1 MARKHRTE
9 TVLIIEDEADI
20 RTFASR
26 VLELEGYRI
35 LQAENGDT
43 GLRLVRETQVALVLL
58 DLQLPERNGW
68 AVLAELKSDAALSAI
83 PVIMFTASA
92 AVAQRDR
99 ARTLELE
106 GFSIAVAAE
115 EHRENK
121 TPVTDIMGKS
131 DR

>member
-1 MARKHRTE
+1 MARKHRAE
-9 TVLIIEDEADI
+9 TILIIEDEADV

-43 GLRLVRETQVALVLL
+43 GLGLMRETQVALVLL
-58 DLQLPERNGW
+58 DLRLPERNGW

-92 AVAQRDR
+92 AAAQRDR
-99 ARTLELE
+99 ALNAGAADYLTKPLSAASLKT
-106 GFSIAVAAE
+106 AVANVLR
-115 EHRENK
+115 HKR
-121 TPVTDIMGKS
+121 
-131 DR
+131 

>member
-9 TVLIIEDEADI
+9 TILIIEDEADI

-83 PVIMFTASA
+83 PVIMFTASVA
-92 AVAQRDR
+92 SPQHDRALNTGAADYLTKPLSAASLKTAVANVLRHKR
-99 ARTLELE
+99 
-106 GFSIAVAAE
+106 
-115 EHRENK
+115 
-121 TPVTDIMGKS
+121 
-131 DR
+131 